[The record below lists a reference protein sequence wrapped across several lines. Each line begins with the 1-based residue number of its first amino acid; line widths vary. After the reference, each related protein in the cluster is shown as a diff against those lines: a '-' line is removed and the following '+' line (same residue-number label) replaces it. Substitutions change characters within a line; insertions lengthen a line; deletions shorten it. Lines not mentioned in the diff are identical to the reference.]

1 MTVYTSSSSRLHPR
15 EVMLIRH
22 LKIMGWSDYQIWKD
36 YHIPIPVIQKAKKDI
51 ERQATEEFENK
62 EIHAVELSKWRD
74 RLKEIVDNMDSIAK
88 DLSVSYADRLNA
100 ERMKL
105 LAMLR
110 DAIEASISSS
120 ESHTALEKIVEK
132 SNSRGRLERRDS
144 Q

>member
-62 EIHAVELSKWRD
+62 EMHAVELSKWKE
-74 RLKEIVDNMDSIAK
+74 RLKDYN
-88 DLSVSYADRLNA
+88 R
-100 ERMKL
+100 
-105 LAMLR
+105 
-110 DAIEASISSS
+110 
-120 ESHTALEKIVEK
+120 
-132 SNSRGRLERRDS
+132 
-144 Q
+144 